1 MYKKNNIAPLAIYG
15 GTMRKKAKVKQSQV
29 AKELGYS
36 LENIS
41 AFENGRNNNA
51 EILLYYIKKG
61 WIDYDRVS
69 DVEITIP

>member
-15 GTMRKKAKVKQSQV
+15 GIMRKKAKVKQSQV
-29 AKELGYS
+29 ARELGYS

-61 WIDYDRVS
+61 WIEYEFIRDM
-69 DVEITIP
+69 EIRIP

>member
-1 MYKKNNIAPLAIYG
+1 MYKKNNITPLAIMG
-15 GTMRKKAKVKQSQV
+15 GANRRQAKVKQSEV

-51 EILLYYIKKG
+51 EILLYYIKRG
-61 WIDYDRVS
+61 WIYDIFS
-69 DVEITIP
+69 DVEITVP